1 VCSGYDAGLALLKTT
16 MDAVFI
22 SNYTMAVGFIK
33 ALRQH
38 QRRCP
43 QDVAIVTCDE
53 HAWMDSFSP
62 RLTTVNFP
70 KRELGCAAAR
80 LLLER
85 LGDRNQP
92 LQVVELKS
100 SLSIRDSCG
109 SSLRTVEGGR
119 LS

>member
-1 VCSGYDAGLALLKTT
+1 MVDSALRLALLKTT

-100 SLSIRDSCG
+100 SLSIRDTCG

-119 LS
+119 